1 MPLTRSQGSQCS
13 PEVGSNREL
22 GVTRGRGV
30 VEVVDVHV
38 GGDLHRI
45 VVGGVKTLPG
55 ASTFE
60 KMEFLRSK
68 ADGLRQLLLMEPRG
82 GHPSLYADLVV
93 EPSHPDANAGFII
106 MELMGYPVISGTN
119 TMSTAVALLET
130 DRLPKR
136 DGMSSIVL
144 EAPGGLIRVQAECQ
158 RDRVK
163 SITYQAATPS
173 FVAESDLSI
182 VVPAHGTVKFDI
194 IWTGAFYPVIDA
206 SALGFSL
213 TRSEE
218 EALVRFANEFLSV
231 ARAVHRP
238 THPEFGNEG
247 PLSFVVFVGDPQ
259 AGSSGVLE
267 RRVCCYEHPRRSVC
281 RSPAGVP
288 STAATL
294 QLAHR
299 GLLKVGDT
307 LRTIST
313 FGMDLRVTL
322 LETVPYN
329 KRQGARVSVTGTGWV
344 VARSQLVIDFDDPMT
359 PGDGLAAILVDLG

>member
-1 MPLTRSQGSQCS
+1 
-13 PEVGSNREL
+13 
-22 GVTRGRGV
+22 VTRGRGV

-82 GHPSLYADLVV
+82 GHPSLYADLVI
-93 EPSHPDANAGFII
+93 EPSHPEADAGFII

-130 DRLPKR
+130 GRLPKR
-136 DGMSSIVL
+136 DGTLLLVL
-144 EAPGGLIRVQAECQ
+144 EAPGGLIRVQAECEG
-158 RDRVK
+158 DRVK
-163 SITYQAATPS
+163 SITYQATTPS
-173 FVAESDLSI
+173 FVVESDLSI
-182 VVPAHGTVKFDI
+182 DVPGHGTVRFDI

-206 SALGFSL
+206 SALGFAL
-213 TRSEE
+213 ARSEE
-218 EALVRFANEFLSV
+218 EVLVRFANEFLAV
-231 ARAVHRP
+231 ARPAHHP
-238 THPEFGNEG
+238 IHPEFGDEG

-259 AGSSGVLE
+259 TGSSGILE
-267 RRVCCYEHPRRSVC
+267 RHVCCYEHPRTSVC

-299 GLLKVGDT
+299 GLLRVGGM
-307 LRTIST
+307 LRTISI
-313 FGMDLRVTL
+313 FGTDLRVTL
-322 LETVPYN
+322 LETVPYDN
-329 KRQGARVSVTGTGWV
+329 RQGARVSVTGTGWV
-344 VARSQLVIDFDDPMT
+344 VARSQLVVDFDDPMT
-359 PGDGLAAILVDLG
+359 PGDGLAAILDLG